1 MSKKTTNTDP
11 RIERVKK
18 MDEFKKKIQNASLE
32 ELKQLEQEV
41 IKEADAVNKEV
52 QETKFALP
60 EKNYQETAIAIR
72 NLLSKV
78 SVQWQYAQAMVD
90 MYDFWSIED
99 RPDSVVY
106 GLLDATLR
114 QLGQMEFNG
123 IDEWKAVTTVNAYF
137 EPIKE
142 QYIEVSTKIFD
153 VADKHNV
160 ILEKMDAMEKMSKP
174 LTDAHEV
181 TPTEE

>member
-1 MSKKTTNTDP
+1 MSKKTNKDP

-18 MDEFKKKIQNASLE
+18 MDEFKKTIQNATLD
-32 ELKQLEQEV
+32 ELKQLEQDV
-41 IKEADAVNKEV
+41 IKEADKVNKEV
-52 QETKFALP
+52 QETKFTLP
-60 EKNYQETAIAIR
+60 ENNYHETACAIR
-72 NLLSKV
+72 DLLCKV

-90 MYDFWSIED
+90 MFDFWN
-99 RPDSVVY
+99 PDEKPESVVY

-123 IDEWKAVTTVNAYF
+123 IGEWRDVTTVNAYF

-153 VADKHNV
+153 VADKHNT